1 MGVYVTCLGS
11 GRREKL
17 PGVPGKRNS
26 LLMLH
31 LVEFSIVDTVLKVI
45 LCFC

>member
-1 MGVYVTCLGS
+1 MDVYITCLGS

-17 PGVPGKRNS
+17 PGVLGKQNS

-31 LVEFSIVDTVLKVI
+31 LV
-45 LCFC
+45 